1 MTILL
6 LGAFVLN
13 SATPPPIITGVSTLS
28 YPIFEINALTSDY
41 IVENLSCTNSQCL
54 LYDYCI
60 SSFMVFFLIRC
71 KFV

>member
-13 SATPPPIITGVSTLS
+13 SATPPLIITGVSALS

-41 IVENLSCTNSQCL
+41 IVENLSCTNSQCV
-54 LYDYCI
+54 LYDCCI
-60 SSFMVFFLIRC
+60 SSFYGIFLNQM
-71 KFV
+71 